1 MGIGDVTA
9 VDGDLIGDCW
19 YVDTGMYGV
28 AGYGAAYLLG
38 GERPTF
44 VDTGIGTHHE
54 RVLALLEA
62 AGVDPAEVAYICP
75 THVHLD
81 HAGGAGF
88 LAEACPNAQVAV
100 HERGAPHLVDP
111 ERLVAGTKAAV
122 EDQWRY
128 YVEPKPVPADRIE
141 SLADGDRLDLGDR
154 TLEAVAAP
162 GHAHH
167 QHVFHVPEAAAVFT
181 ADAAGIYDSSTDT
194 VHPTTPPPEFDLEQ
208 CLEDVDRIRALAPS
222 ALLYPHFGPARAAD
236 RLDRYERVLREWVD
250 AVEAVA
256 ASADSEAEAIEAVVE
271 AHAPT
276 GAWGEEK
283 GRAEARLNARGVLG
297 YLHR

>member
-1 MGIGDVTA
+1 MGIGDVA
-9 VDGDLIGDCW
+9 EVDSALLEDCW
-19 YVDTGMYGV
+19 YVDTGMYDV
-28 AGYGAAYLLG
+28 AGYGAAYLLA
-38 GERPTF
+38 GERPAF
-44 VDTGIGTHHE
+44 VETGIGTNHE
-54 RVLALLEA
+54 RVLGLLEV
-62 AGVDPAEVAYICP
+62 AGVDPEDVAYICP

-88 LAEACPNAQVAV
+88 LAEACPDAKVAV

-111 ERLVAGTKAAV
+111 DRLVAGTKSAV

-128 YVEPKPVPADRIE
+128 YVEPRPVPPDRIVA
-141 SLADGDRLDLGDR
+141 LADGDRLDLGER

-167 QHVFHVPEAAAVFT
+167 QHAFHVPEADAVFT
-181 ADAAGIYDSSTDT
+181 ADAAGLYDPTTDA

-208 CLEDVDRIRALAPS
+208 CLADVDRLRSLEPA
-222 ALLYPHFGPARAAD
+222 ALLYTHFGPAPAGD
-236 RLDRYERVLREWVD
+236 RLERYARVLREWVD
-250 AVEAVA
+250 AVETIA
-256 ASADSEAEAIEAVVE
+256 ATAETDAEAIEAVVE

-276 GAWGEEK
+276 STWGEEK